1 MVDNIKIV
9 GNITDTQQVTRYDAN
24 DINLLTPQI
33 ILEDFGQSN
42 DYIEYFV
49 YDIGNNLLKKNY
61 SYKNFKSPSTS
72 TVTPLG
78 NLPLIEIDP
87 IELIV
92 AELTKKSL
100 EPGVTGAPPS

>member
-87 IELIV
+87 ILDLKNLGYV
-92 AELTKKSL
+92 S
-100 EPGVTGAPPS
+100 G